1 MTAKANTANEKLAD
15 EVAKAYSRKDIVAVI
30 SHLAEDC
37 LLDDIPAGGSCK
49 GPHAKHRQFLAKQLE
64 AIEKVAI
71 EPVRYYSLGDVVV
84 TERIMRGVTKAGKSY
99 AVPTL
104 GILEFKGGKVVMW
117 RGYYN
122 MLTFLQQTGEAVHP
136 GVEK

>member
-1 MTAKANTANEKLAD
+1 MTAKANTANEKLVE
-15 EVAKAYSRKDIVAVI
+15 EVSKAYARKDIEAVI

-64 AIEKVAI
+64 PIASVAI

-84 TERIMRGVTKAGKSY
+84 TERIMTAVTKAGKR
-99 AVPTL
+99 AATPTL
-104 GILEFKGGKVVMW
+104 GIFEFKGGKIVMW

-122 MLTFLQQTGEAVHP
+122 MLTFLQQTGEVVNSGA
-136 GVEK
+136 EK